1 MVTANIND
9 GQAQNVKAQH
19 REYKEN
25 HSKWEKI
32 RHAVSGDMRKY
43 LRNVGANESDKVY
56 GRQRQTEYEDGAI
69 VYNFTKRTLAGM
81 VGSVMRKD
89 PEQAFPTAMDYLK
102 EDADGSG
109 VGLWQHAQ
117 DTLMEIDAVGRGG
130 LLVDAPN
137 VQAASMAEQNAG
149 LLNPTIAFYTAENI
163 VNWRLERHGSVNK
176 VVMVVLREE
185 YEYTDG
191 TDEFSPNYGQQ
202 YRVLDIFGG
211 EYRQRVYR
219 FDTKGALLNG
229 GYIELFPKL
238 GGVPAGEIP
247 FTFVGASNND
257 STVDD
262 APLLPLAELNIG
274 HYRNSA
280 DNEENLFVVSQAM
293 LVIAPGERISPEQWT
308 SLNPDG
314 VKFGARRGLN
324 VGYGGDAKLI
334 QAQATNALDLALT
347 KKEQQAIQI
356 GAQLITPTQQIT
368 AESARLQRGADTS
381 VMATIARNVSKAYE
395 DCLKWVA
402 QMMGLPDAGIEFKLN
417 MEFFLQ
423 PMTAQDRQQWAA
435 DIQAGNMPLE
445 AYWAAARKSGV
456 TDWTD
461 AELKEGIEN
470 NPLPAPVQL
479 GVVTQVS
486 GEIPASAQQSA
497 DNQQQNDQQAQQ

>member
-25 HSKWEKI
+25 HGKWEKI

-202 YRVLDIFGG
+202 YRVLDIIDGQ
-211 EYRQRVYR
+211 YRQRVYR
-219 FDTKGALLNG
+219 FDTKGALLDG

-257 STVDD
+257 STIDD

-293 LVIAPGERISPEQWT
+293 LVIAPGERISPEQWIE
-308 SLNPDG
+308 LNPDG

-402 QMMGLPDAGIEFKLN
+402 QMMGLPDSDIEFKLN

-423 PMTAQDRQQWAA
+423 PMTAQEAQQWMALVQSGYVPTEA
-435 DIQAGNMPLE
+435 MWEAMRRGGWTNWTNAEMKEKLE
-445 AYWAAARKSGV
+445 EA
-456 TDWTD
+456 
-461 AELKEGIEN
+461 
-470 NPLPAPVQL
+470 PLPIPGAVA
-479 GVVTQVS
+479 QVN
-486 GEIPASAQQSA
+486 GEIPASAQQP
-497 DNQQQNDQQAQQ
+497 DNQQQSDRAQGGQQ

>member
-25 HSKWEKI
+25 HGKWEKI

-43 LRNVGANESDKVY
+43 LRNVGANESDKAY

-89 PEQAFPTAMDYLK
+89 PEQAFPAAMDYLK

-117 DTLMEIDAVGRGG
+117 DTLMEIDSVGRGG

-191 TDEFSPNYGQQ
+191 ANEFSPNYGQQ
-202 YRVLDIFGG
+202 YRVLDIIDGQ
-211 EYRQRVYR
+211 YRQRVYR
-219 FDTKGALLNG
+219 FDAKGALLDG
-229 GYIELFPKL
+229 GYIELYPKL

-293 LVIAPGERISPEQWT
+293 LVIAPSQSISPEQWKE
-308 SLNPDG
+308 LNPGG
-314 VKFGARRGLN
+314 VKFGARSGLF
-324 VGYGGDAKLI
+324 VGPGGSANLL
-334 QAQATNALDLALT
+334 QAAATNALDNALT

-402 QMMGLPDAGIEFKLN
+402 QMKGLPDSGIEFKLN

-423 PMTAQDRQQWAA
+423 PMTSQDRQQWAA

-470 NPLPAPVQL
+470 APIHQPEPALP
-479 GVVTQVS
+479 VT
-486 GEIPASAQQSA
+486 GEIPASAQQT
-497 DNQQQNDQQAQQ
+497 DKQGNQQQSNQQAQQ